1 MNKAEIGMLH
11 SGIPNNPK
19 GVTEIET
26 KLWDQ
31 LKSKGAEWKE
41 QDDFQIGIVEWKDM
55 ANYTGA
61 FLSKAAQT
69 GMVLQKERMKQ
80 VCISMKNMA
89 NV

>member
-41 QDDFQIGIVEWKDM
+41 QDDFQIGIVE
-55 ANYTGA
+55 
-61 FLSKAAQT
+61 
-69 GMVLQKERMKQ
+69 
-80 VCISMKNMA
+80 
-89 NV
+89 